1 SDHGE
6 INENSYSDKK
16 SESTSNEDT
25 ESKDPN
31 KFFTIAIKDLVDQLL
46 KYCKCEKIV

>member
-1 SDHGE
+1 SDHSE
-6 INENSYSDKK
+6 INEDSYSNEE

-31 KFFTIAIKDLVDQLL
+31 KSLTIAVKDLVDQLL
-46 KYCKCEKIV
+46 KCCK